1 MKSNDITLKQF
12 KMQFLEYVKSHGC
25 TDATLQSY
33 ERNIARLLEYA
44 PIADATLSDI
54 SPPIIAAFTQYALVH
69 KQVSRGTLNRY
80 LSVLRIV
87 LRYAHKLGLIATEP
101 DIRTLKCQP
110 RQPYFFTE
118 EECRKWLDCC
128 TEPLR
133 SVSVLAIQTG
143 MRVSEILALKKDSV
157 SLFDQPDD
165 TGAYGKIEVRA
176 AARKARY
183 CRRTLPANRELRDT
197 LRTLISDSQC
207 QHVFTSPNNPTKP
220 LPSRSV
226 SRQVADA
233 RSKGGFAK
241 GASLHALRATFI
253 RKMLEFSDPYTV
265 ARIIGHSPITTTMKF
280 APFHRHRGSVA
291 KLLECT
297 GTRSTNGF
305 VRDARSASQL
315 QQVIRKLWVTFRTWG
330 ANMRARAKK
339 NVEYSQPPL
348 VLEGQES
355 NN

>member
-1 MKSNDITLKQF
+1 MKRNDITLRQF

-44 PIADATLSDI
+44 PIADAKLSDI
-54 SPPIIAAFTQYALVH
+54 SLPIIAAFTQYALVH

-87 LRYAHKLGLIATEP
+87 LRYAHKLGFIATEP

-133 SVSVLAIQTG
+133 SVSVLAIHTG
-143 MRVSEILALKKDSV
+143 MRGSEILALEKDSV

-183 CRRTLPANRELRDT
+183 CRRTLPVNRELRDT

-207 QHVFTSPNNPTKP
+207 QRVFTCLNDPSKP
-220 LPSRSV
+220 LPASSV
-226 SRQVADA
+226 SRQVAHT
-233 RSKGGFAK
+233 RSKGGFPKRA
-241 GASLHALRATFI
+241 GLHTF
-253 RKMLEFSDPYTV
+253 RSTFTSKMLEVAPPHVV
-265 ARIIGHSPITTTMKF
+265 ARIVGYSIPTTLRFM
-280 APFHRHRGSVA
+280 HVDWDRNSVA
-291 KLLECT
+291 KVLGCT
-297 GTRSTNGF
+297 DIRTTHT
-305 VRDARSASQL
+305 VREAKPATQF
-315 QQVIRKLWVTFRTWG
+315 QQPIRKLWASVHAWITQKF
-330 ANMRARAKK
+330 APLKK
-339 NVEYSQPPL
+339 KREIPPASL
-348 VLEGQES
+348 AFEGEGS
-355 NN
+355 KN

>member
-1 MKSNDITLKQF
+1 MKRNDITLKQF
-12 KMQFLEYVKSHGC
+12 KIQFLEYVKSRGC

-33 ERNIARLLEYA
+33 ERSIARLLEYA
-44 PIADATLSDI
+44 PIADAPLNDI
-54 SPPIIAAFTQYALVH
+54 SPPTIAEFTQYALVH
-69 KQVSRGTLNRY
+69 KQVSRGALNRY

-133 SVSVLAIQTG
+133 SVSVLAIHTG
-143 MRVSEILALKKDSV
+143 MRVSEILALEKDSV

-165 TGAYGKIEVRA
+165 KGAYGKIEVRA
-176 AARKARY
+176 GTRKVRY
-183 CRRTLPANRELRDT
+183 CRRTLPVNRELRDT
-197 LRTLISDSQC
+197 LRALISNSQC
-207 QHVFTSPNNPTKP
+207 QRVFTSPNNPAKP
-220 LPSRSV
+220 LPSCSV
-226 SRQVADA
+226 SRQVAQA

-241 GASLHALRATFI
+241 GPSLHALRATFI

-265 ARIIGHSPITTTMKF
+265 ARIIGQSPITTAMKF
-280 APFHRHRGSVA
+280 APFDWHRDSVA

-297 GTRSTNGF
+297 GTRPTNGF

-315 QQVIRKLWVTFRTWG
+315 QQVIRKLRVTFRTWG

-339 NVEYSQPPL
+339 NAGSSQPPL
-348 VLEGQES
+348 ALEGQGS
-355 NN
+355 KN